1 MSHKRK
7 GHRLRQPWSKVFLVS
22 LCVIFARA
30 AYCQVEYRDP
40 WLGDSLSLPSGW
52 TWNEPKVMPDQKLI
66 MIFKEPGTGQAVRLY
81 VQLLDPPEELMPA
94 AKMNKRLLKQ
104 AEAKV
109 RQRTSEGYENYR
121 LRKDSC
127 ELKSINGRSA
137 LSWVDDYTVAG
148 QHMVEYLTRVRSEKT
163 NALFFAR
170 MPAEHLEDFKA
181 QIDPIIET
189 LQIQ

>member
-1 MSHKRK
+1 M
-7 GHRLRQPWSKVFLVS
+7 RQRWSKVLLVS
-22 LCVIFARA
+22 LCMVFAGT
-30 AYCQVEYRDP
+30 AYSQVEYRDEQSG
-40 WLGDSLSLPSGW
+40 LSLSLPAGW
-52 TWNEPKVMPDQKLI
+52 TWTGPRAMEDQKSILNL
-66 MIFKEPGTGQAVRLY
+66 KEPGTSQILRLY
-81 VQLLDPPEELMPA
+81 VKVLDPPEELMPA
-94 AKMNKRLLKQ
+94 AKMNRRLLKQ

-148 QHMVEYLTRVRSEKT
+148 QHMIEYLTRVRSEKT

-170 MPAEHLEDFKA
+170 MPAEQFEEFKELA
-181 QIDPIIET
+181 DPIIET
-189 LQIQ
+189 LQIR